1 MTPDAYCAQRVQRA
15 GSSFYYSF
23 LLLPEEQRR
32 AIIAL
37 YAFCREVDD
46 VVDETS
52 DPAVARTTLDWW
64 AEEVQL
70 LFRGEARHPVSK
82 ALMPHVARFSLR
94 KEYFD
99 DILLGM
105 GMDLQYNRYPDFQT
119 LEVYCY
125 RVAGVVGLLSAQIF
139 GYRNL
144 RTLEFARQ
152 LGIALQL
159 TNIIRDVR
167 EDIDRNRVYMPLAE
181 LEHFGV
187 TVDDLVLYRQS
198 PGFERLI
205 RHQIQRAK
213 GHYLRALRSLAPEDR
228 YAQRA
233 SLVMGN
239 IYHTL
244 LEEIEASGC
253 RVLTE
258 RTGLTPLRKLWITW
272 KTWLRAR

>member
-1 MTPDAYCAQRVQRA
+1 MTPDAYCSQRVQRA

-23 LLLPEEQRR
+23 MFLPEAQRT
-32 AIIAL
+32 AIVAL

-52 DPAVARTTLDWW
+52 DPMVARTTLDWW
-64 AEEVQL
+64 RQEVQRMY
-70 LFRGEARHPVSK
+70 RGEAQHPVCQ
-82 ALMPHVARFSLR
+82 ALAPHVARFGLR
-94 KEYFD
+94 QEHFD
-99 DILLGM
+99 DILRGM
-105 GMDLQYNRYPDFQT
+105 SMDLDYNRYPDFQT

-167 EDIDRNRVYMPLAE
+167 EDVDRNRVYLPLAE

-187 TVDDLVLYRQS
+187 SVDDLVLYRHT
-198 PGFERLI
+198 PNFARLMT
-205 RHQIQRAK
+205 HQVDRAK
-213 GHYLRALRSLAPEDR
+213 GHYKRAHLSLAPEDR
-228 YAQRA
+228 KAQRA
-233 SLVMGN
+233 SLIMGN
-239 IYHTL
+239 IYRTL
-244 LEEIEASGC
+244 LQEIESGGC

-258 RTGLTPLRKLWITW
+258 RTRLTPLRKLWITCQ
-272 KTWLRAR
+272 TWLRAR